1 MAEGED
7 SDVSPA
13 SRPPGPGSVRNPRP
27 LRVARVP
34 HRRCSA
40 LLGACI
46 AALAAH
52 SWAGFFGSNRASSS
66 ARFGGPGRRPDG
78 SGGPFGARAMARPWP
93 YCHAGPGP
101 LPPDPS
107 HVHNRGP
114 PARAGLAF
122 FLAARARRRHPSRHS
137 APAQVPRVLD
147 SERLVAALSSP
158 VYPGRPGRP
167 GRPPCNPPARPC
179 QSRLIGVDFTQ
190 RKPEVRGHAPAGQRA
205 GPSQAIVGPKRWR
218 PPSQLGPPR
227 ADRDR
232 NRDRDLPTSAPQ
244 PADFPVQNFQL
255 ILRRAVAPDCL
266 FVSARLRPGWQPA
279 LRLTQH
285 QDGREA
291 GGQPERS
298 H

>member
-114 PARAGLAF
+114 PARAGPLESMERPWPCSLAGGA
-122 FLAARARRRHPSRHS
+122 LAPGSEPS
-137 APAQVPRVLD
+137 
-147 SERLVAALSSP
+147 
-158 VYPGRPGRP
+158 
-167 GRPPCNPPARPC
+167 
-179 QSRLIGVDFTQ
+179 SRC
-190 RKPEVRGHAPAGQRA
+190 K
-205 GPSQAIVGPKRWR
+205 
-218 PPSQLGPPR
+218 
-227 ADRDR
+227 
-232 NRDRDLPTSAPQ
+232 
-244 PADFPVQNFQL
+244 
-255 ILRRAVAPDCL
+255 RAVYVYIYVYIL
-266 FVSARLRPGWQPA
+266 INMYV
-279 LRLTQH
+279 
-285 QDGREA
+285 
-291 GGQPERS
+291 
-298 H
+298 